1 MNMNADFIEQWKKD
15 AAAAIKEYARVHHPF
30 KIKKLSGYYLF
41 IDTKSK
47 AYALELRGVKPNAG
61 ETRAWG
67 APTNKWQKGEPRRVS
82 LPYGWRT
89 VTKER
94 ATSTDRKSVV

>member
-1 MNMNADFIEQWKKD
+1 MNADFIEQWKRD

-47 AYALELRGVKPNAG
+47 AYSIELRGVKPNAG
-61 ETRAWG
+61 ETRDTG
-67 APTNKWQKGEPRRVS
+67 
-82 LPYGWRT
+82 
-89 VTKER
+89 
-94 ATSTDRKSVV
+94 ATSS